1 MGYQVIRQPDGLLAV
16 FSSYV
21 DCWAVYDATPDEV
34 VDWFAEWAA
43 KDARREARRV
53 VDAVLAGEPREVYYQ
68 FAMTYEE
75 ANAMSGEHG
84 GVVLPDAVQDAG
96 TP

>member
-21 DCWAVYDATPDEV
+21 DCWAVYDASPEEV
-34 VDWFAEWAA
+34 VDWFAERAA
-43 KDARREARRV
+43 ADARRDAQRV
-53 VDAVLAGEPREVYYQ
+53 VDAVQGGEPRKVYYQ
-68 FAMTYEE
+68 FAMTFEE

-84 GVVLPDAVQDAG
+84 GEVLQR
-96 TP
+96 